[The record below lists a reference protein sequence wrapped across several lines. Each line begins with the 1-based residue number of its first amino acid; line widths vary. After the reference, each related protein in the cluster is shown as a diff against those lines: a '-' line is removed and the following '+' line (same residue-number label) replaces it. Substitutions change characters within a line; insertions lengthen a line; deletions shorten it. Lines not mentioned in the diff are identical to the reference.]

1 MFSLSSLNQVWA
13 PRVLSILRFVAGLLF
28 LEHGLTKLFGFP
40 PVATIAHMHLSSLLA
55 GFAPLGVQ
63 GVIELFGGALLCV
76 GLFTRPIA
84 FILSGDM
91 AVAYFMV
98 HFKRGFFP
106 ELNGGDAAILFSF
119 IFFYIF
125 FAGPGPWSLDYLL
138 RRSAFS
144 EEAPFTGGPR
154 RA

>member
-1 MFSLSSLNQVWA
+1 MSSLTSLSQLWA
-13 PRVLSILRFVAGLLF
+13 PRVLSLVRIVVGLLF
-28 LEHGLTKLFGFP
+28 LEHGTSKLFGFP
-40 PVATIAHMHLSSLLA
+40 HVAAFAHLPPLILAAGIIETVGSILLI
-55 GFAPLGVQ
+55 L
-63 GVIELFGGALLCV
+63 
-76 GLFTRPIA
+76 GLFTRWAA
-84 FILSGDM
+84 FIMSGEM

-98 HFKRGFFP
+98 FAPRGFFP
-106 ELNGGDAAILFSF
+106 LLNHGDSLILYSF

-125 FAGPGPWSLDYLL
+125 FVGPGPWSLDYLL